1 MKLEQDLAL
10 EKELW
15 IGDVVQDPH
24 TVETSIR
31 VAVVD
36 REVDQEVTVDRPQ
49 DQTNILKRRKS
60 MNTRSGK
67 VASGKDHLHLQKVNQ
82 RVLLQTL
89 QWSS

>member
-10 EKELW
+10 EIDLW
-15 IGDVVQDPH
+15 TGDVVQDPH
-24 TVETSIR
+24 KVETSTK

-49 DQTNILKRRKS
+49 DQANILKRRKN

-67 VASGKDHLHLQKVNQ
+67 VASEEDHLHLQEVNQ
-82 RVLLQTL
+82 RVLLQTR

>member
-10 EKELW
+10 EIDLL
-15 IGDVVQDPH
+15 IGDVVQGPH
-24 TVETSIR
+24 IAETSTK

-36 REVDQEVTVDRPQ
+36 REVDQEVTVDRLQ

>member
-10 EKELW
+10 EKEVW

-24 TVETSIR
+24 IVETSTKI
-31 VAVVD
+31 AVVD
-36 REVDQEVTVDRPQ
+36 QEVDQEVTVDRPQ
-49 DQTNILKRRKS
+49 DQANILKRRKN

-67 VASGKDHLHLQKVNQ
+67 VASEEDHLHLQEVNQ
-82 RVLLQTL
+82 RVLLQTR